1 MHVDHWL
8 DQAVA
13 TYQLA
18 NFFFC
23 GGQTLKKKHIFL
35 STSQHSQFTPH
46 SPVHSF
52 CLKNKHHLNASD
64 FQMSA
69 NGSIFGKLDENGQ
82 V

>member
-23 GGQTLKKKHIFL
+23 GGQTLKKNTYSCQL
-35 STSQHSQFTPH
+35 PSTHSSLPKI
-46 SPVHSF
+46 SF
-52 CLKNKHHLNASD
+52 RLKNEHHLNASD